1 MASAPDPLRN
11 PVRNPAFIPV
21 LIAQGEVTDR
31 PADLAAGREPVVL
44 MADALRD
51 AERDAGAPLLGA
63 IDSLELVGVVGWPYR
78 DPVALLCEKLGIAPA
93 RVVNASMGGETP
105 VRLVHEAA
113 QRIAAGTSQV
123 AAIVGGE
130 AQNALNKATKAGVDM
145 GWTPPPPPE
154 ETFRAHFDRMTRKA
168 SRNLGV
174 FAPVHIYPFYEN
186 AWTAAHGLTPDE
198 GRLASAALWARYAA
212 VAASNP
218 KAWIQSAPS
227 AQEIG
232 HQSATNRPVAFP
244 YAKLNVANPVVNQGG
259 AVVVASLA
267 WARAAGIAEDRLIH
281 IWGGAAAN
289 EPNDYLMR
297 DSYAH
302 STAMRAVLD
311 RAVEIAGGDPAA
323 FDLAELY
330 SCFPIVP
337 KMALEAMPLRADVE
351 PTVAG
356 GLTFFGGPLNNYM
369 THGLCGMVRKLRS
382 GEGALG
388 LVYGQGG
395 VVSKHHALVLGRN
408 PPPHPLGTEMSVQAQ
423 ADAARGPVPAVI
435 EEYAGPASL
444 ETCTVLYAPDGAV
457 VRGVVIARTPAGE
470 RLIAQVLAEDSVG
483 IAKLSDWQTS
493 AVGQQGMV
501 VAGPEGTLI
510 WQ

>member
-1 MASAPDPLRN
+1 MAAAPDPAR
-11 PVRNPAFIPV
+11 IPV

-31 PADLAAGREPVVL
+31 PTDLAAAREPVVL

-51 AERDAGAPLLGA
+51 AEQDAGVSLLGA
-63 IDSLELVGVVGWPYR
+63 IDSIDLVGIVGWPYR

-93 RVVNASMGGETP
+93 RAVNASMGGETP

-113 QRIAAGTSQV
+113 LRIAAGTSQV

-130 AQNALNKATKAGVDM
+130 AQNALNKARKAGVELA
-145 GWTPPPPPE
+145 WTPPPPPGE
-154 ETFRAHFDRMTRKA
+154 AFRAHFDRMTRPT
-168 SRNLGV
+168 SRALGV

-186 AWTAAHGLTPDE
+186 AWTAARGLTPDG
-198 GRLASAALWARYAA
+198 GRQASAALWARYAA
-212 VAASNP
+212 VAADNP
-218 KAWIQSAPS
+218 KAWIRTAPS
-227 AQEIG
+227 AEEIG

-267 WARAAGIAEDRLIH
+267 WARSAGITEDRLIH

-289 EPNDYLMR
+289 EPNDYLLR

-302 STAMRAVLD
+302 STAMRAVLS
-311 RAVEIAGGDPAA
+311 RAAAIAGGDAAA

-337 KMALEAMPLRADVE
+337 KMALEAMPLRAGLE

-369 THGLCGMVRKLRS
+369 THGICAMVRQLRS
-382 GEGALG
+382 GKGELG

-395 VVSKHHALVLGRN
+395 VVSKHHALVLGRA
-408 PPPHPLGTEMSVQAQ
+408 PAPHSLSADGSVQAE
-423 ADAARGPVPAVI
+423 ADAARGAVPPVI
-435 EEYAGPASL
+435 EEYTGPASI
-444 ETCTVLYAPDGAV
+444 ETWTVLYAPDGAV
-457 VRGVVIARTPAGE
+457 ERGVVLARTPAGE
-470 RLIAQVLAEDSVG
+470 RMIVQVLPEDGDIIAQLTNWTA
-483 IAKLSDWQTS
+483 S
-493 AVGQQGMV
+493 AVGLQGRV
-501 VAGPEGTLI
+501 SAGPEGTLR